1 MSDGTK
7 LLPQTWVEIDL
18 ASLRR
23 NFARVAE
30 RFDPAVK
37 IILSAKKDAY
47 GHGLIEVARA
57 LEFEPRLEALGIAV
71 VEEGLSVR
79 AAGIKTPILCF
90 SVLRGA
96 ALAEAIAHDI
106 QLTITDADDAAEASR
121 TAAALGREAVAHLK
135 IDTGMGRLGHSP
147 EETLGGMESIKGLP
161 HLRLS
166 AVYTHLADGWNDPA
180 GAGKQLDRLRRFQE
194 SAGLSSIPI
203 HLGGSDVLSMARDMN
218 LENAGAAVPAASLG
232 GRRPPPTLIRSGIAI
247 YGAHPAIPDLEPV
260 MTFKSR
266 VIYRRRAP
274 KGTKISYGGTHT
286 LARDSELAIV
296 GAGYGNGYPR
306 LLSNRAQILIAARR
320 CPVLGRVCM
329 DQIVVDVTDL
339 PEAAVGDEAVLFGRQ
354 GNALLP
360 AAEVAQWA
368 ETIPYELFCL
378 AGQINPRIAVGKL
391 CQRP

>member
-1 MSDGTK
+1 
-7 LLPQTWVEIDL
+7 
-18 ASLRR
+18 
-23 NFARVAE
+23 
-30 RFDPAVK
+30 
-37 IILSAKKDAY
+37 
-47 GHGLIEVARA
+47 
-57 LEFEPRLEALGIAV
+57 
-71 VEEGLSVR
+71 
-79 AAGIKTPILCF
+79 
-90 SVLRGA
+90 
-96 ALAEAIAHDI
+96 
-106 QLTITDADDAAEASR
+106 
-121 TAAALGREAVAHLK
+121 
-135 IDTGMGRLGHSP
+135 
-147 EETLGGMESIKGLP
+147 
-161 HLRLS
+161 
-166 AVYTHLADGWNDPA
+166 
-180 GAGKQLDRLRRFQE
+180 
-194 SAGLSSIPI
+194 
-203 HLGGSDVLSMARDMN
+203 
-218 LENAGAAVPAASLG
+218 
-232 GRRPPPTLIRSGIAI
+232 
-247 YGAHPAIPDLEPV
+247 
-260 MTFKSR
+260 
-266 VIYRRRAP
+266 RAP